1 MSKVNSIVEHMLLA
15 IQNGNL
21 KSGQKLMSI
30 RVAREHFNVSKNT
43 MIDVYDRLV
52 SLGHITARPGS
63 GYYVSTLSKK
73 QNRSSTTHIAEAV
86 DAISL
91 LREQLNQT
99 YRVRVGDGRPPPSW
113 MSQFDF
119 DMRLK
124 IPNDSKYG
132 YGHPMGFEPL
142 REAIAQNLIERSI
155 QASADQVLLTY
166 GANHAMD
173 LVIKQFLS
181 PGDTVLVD
189 SPGYYPL
196 FAKLKLY
203 KIKMIGVR
211 RGGTGPDTEDLEDKA
226 RQHRAK
232 LFFTQTLGH
241 NPTGGCATLAAQYQV
256 LKLAEKYDFRV
267 VENDAFADLLPSGMP
282 RMAGLDQLDR
292 VLYIG
297 TFSKTLSASFR
308 VGYVAGRQALIDS
321 LCNIKM
327 LTVVTSSDY
336 LERWLYSLIANGQYL
351 KHLRRLR
358 PMIEQASAQALN
370 NFSSLGF
377 HVPYQSEGTYY
388 MWLELPA
395 HLDDIQVARKAAEE
409 GIFLAPGTV
418 FYPEKKSSQK
428 PALRINVAYAND
440 PDFLAFLRKLRAGA
454 VGNK

>member
-1 MSKVNSIVEHMLLA
+1 MSKVNSVVEQVLLA

-21 KSGQKLMSI
+21 KGGQKLMSI
-30 RVAREHFNVSKNT
+30 RVAREHYGVSKNT
-43 MIDVYDRLV
+43 MIDAYDRLV
-52 SLGHITARPGS
+52 SLGHLAARPGS

-73 QNRSSTTHIAEAV
+73 QSRSGTSHISEAV

-91 LREQLNQT
+91 LREQLNQI
-99 YRVRVGDGRPPPSW
+99 YRVRVGDGRPPASW

-124 IPNDSKYG
+124 VPSDNKYG
-132 YGHPMGFEPL
+132 YGNPMGFGPL
-142 REAIAQNLIERSI
+142 REAIAHNLIERSI

-173 LVIKQFLS
+173 LIIKQFLS
-181 PGDTVLVD
+181 PGDTVFVD

-203 KIKMIGVR
+203 KIKMVGVR
-211 RGGTGPDTEDLEDKA
+211 RLACGPDTEDLEEKA
-226 RQHRAK
+226 RLHRAK

-241 NPTGGCATLAAQYQV
+241 NPTGNSATLATQYQI
-256 LKLAEKYDFRV
+256 LKVAEKYDFRV
-267 VENDAFADLLPSGMP
+267 VENDAFADMLPSGTP

-292 VLYIG
+292 ILYIG

-308 VGYVAGRQALIDS
+308 VGYIAGRQGLIDS

-358 PMIEQASAQALN
+358 PMVEQAALGALN
-370 NFSSLGF
+370 NFSKLGF
-377 HVPYQSEGTYY
+377 DVPYQSEGTYY
-388 MWLELPA
+388 MWLELPGY
-395 HLDDIQVARKAAEE
+395 LDDIEVARRAAEE
-409 GIFLAPGTV
+409 SIFLAPGTL
-418 FYPEKKSSQK
+418 FYPEKKLSQR
-428 PALRINVAYAND
+428 PALRVNVAYAND
-440 PDFLAFLRKLRAGA
+440 PDFLAFLGNLRARTTSR
-454 VGNK
+454 K